1 MFFYIGRMMDT
12 QLYIA
17 MPTSKEKQAG
27 RDNRAKNARTTII
40 REMPSILSSDTRA
53 RRGVQSST
61 LLVNLPPLPKPS
73 PPNASIVYSIRI
85 LQTDTISA
93 ARELHL
99 LAPNAKIAILN
110 MASPLRP
117 GGGVLT
123 GATSQEEFLC
133 TRTTLLPSLKDEFYR
148 LPELSA
154 VWTSDC
160 LVFRDAEGNN
170 LSKADRFYVGVITA
184 SMLRFPEL
192 KGGEDGPKST
202 WANEQD
208 LELVLEKMRIVLRAV
223 SNNGIQRVV
232 LGAWGCGA
240 YGNPVREIARA
251 WRIVLLGNK
260 RGRKEEWKGVEQ
272 IVFAITDGH
281 MADVFNDVFADALTS
296 DTTGPSSADI
306 EE

>member
-1 MFFYIGRMMDT
+1 
-12 QLYIA
+12 
-17 MPTSKEKQAG
+17 MPGTSNEKQAS
-27 RDNRAKNARTTII
+27 RNNRAKDARTTINKHI
-40 REMPSILSSDTRA
+40 PTILSSDTRA
-53 RRGVQSST
+53 RRGVQSSV

-73 PPNASIVYSIRI
+73 PPNAPITYTIRV

-93 ARELHL
+93 ALELHL
-99 LAPNAKIAILN
+99 SAPNAKIAILN

-148 LPELSA
+148 LPERGA
-154 VWTSDC
+154 IWTSDC

-170 LSKADRFYVGVITA
+170 LPKADRFYVDAITS

-192 KGGEDGPKST
+192 KGDRDGPKST

-208 LELVLEKMRIVLRAV
+208 FELVLEKMRIVMRAI
-223 SNNGIQRVV
+223 SNNGTQRVV

-251 WRIVLLGNK
+251 WRTVLMGN
-260 RGRKEEWKGVEQ
+260 RNGRKEEWEGVEE
-272 IVFAITDGH
+272 IVFAITASH
-281 MADVFNDVFADALTS
+281 MVEVFGDVFANAA
-296 DTTGPSSADI
+296 TTGQSSADV

>member
-1 MFFYIGRMMDT
+1 MGA
-12 QLYIA
+12 QLFTA
-17 MPTSKEKQAG
+17 MPGTNEKQVG
-27 RDNRAKNARTTII
+27 RGNRAKDARTTINKEI
-40 REMPSILSSDTRA
+40 PSILSSNTRA
-53 RRGVQSST
+53 RRSVQSSS

-73 PPNASIVYSIRI
+73 PPNASVVYSIHI

-99 LAPNAKIAILN
+99 LAPNAKVAILN

-133 TRTTLLPSLKDEFYR
+133 TRSTLLPSLKDEFYR
-148 LPELSA
+148 LPELGA
-154 VWTSDC
+154 VWTPDC
-160 LVFRDAEGNN
+160 LVFRDVEGNN
-170 LSKADRFYVGVITA
+170 LSKADRFYVGVVTA

-192 KGGEDGPKST
+192 KGGKNGPKST

-208 LELVLEKMRIVLRAV
+208 LELVLEKMRVVMRAV
-223 SNNGIQRVV
+223 SSKGIQWVV

-240 YGNPVREIARA
+240 YGNPVKEIARA

-272 IVFAITDGH
+272 VVFAITDRH
-281 MADVFNDVFADALTS
+281 MANIFSDVFADALVP
-296 DTTGPSSADI
+296 DTTGPSSADV

>member
-1 MFFYIGRMMDT
+1 
-12 QLYIA
+12 
-17 MPTSKEKQAG
+17 MPSTSIEKQAG
-27 RDNRAKNARTTII
+27 RNNRAKNARTTINKDI
-40 REMPSILSSDTRA
+40 PAILSSDIRA

-61 LLVNLPPLPKPS
+61 LLVNLPPLLKPS
-73 PPNASIVYSIRI
+73 PPNASIAYNIRI

-99 LAPNAKIAILN
+99 SAPNAKIAILN

-148 LPELSA
+148 LPELGA

-160 LVFRDAEGNN
+160 LVFRDADGNN
-170 LSKADRFYVGVITA
+170 LLKADRFYVDVITA

-192 KGGEDGPKST
+192 KDGRDGQKST
-202 WANEQD
+202 WANDQD
-208 LELVLEKMRIVLRAV
+208 LELVLEKMRIVMRAV
-223 SNNGIQRVV
+223 SSNGIQRVV

-240 YGNPVREIARA
+240 YGNPVREIVRA
-251 WRIVLLGNK
+251 WRTVLLGNK

-272 IVFAITDGH
+272 VVFAITDGH
-281 MADVFNDVFADALTS
+281 MADVFNDAFADALAL
-296 DTTGPSSADI
+296 DTTGPSPADI
-306 EE
+306 VE